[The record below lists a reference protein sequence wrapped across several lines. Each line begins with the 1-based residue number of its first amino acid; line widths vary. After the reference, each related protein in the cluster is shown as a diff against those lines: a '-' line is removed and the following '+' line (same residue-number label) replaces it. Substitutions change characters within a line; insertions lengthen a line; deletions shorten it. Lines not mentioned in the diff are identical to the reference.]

1 LHQVF
6 NCGLAVI
13 SVSGLGGVCE
23 IPCKPINNSALI
35 YLSLSLL
42 INAFFHH
49 HHLLLNLIIP
59 IFLFLA
65 LFLSMWAS
73 LPIPPTSLDFF
84 SLQICVF
91 LCAYWKLHICLP
103 LCCTWKPSGCKVIL
117 LYIES
122 RNFVHDLENFWRD
135 VEWVTP
141 HSLSFHF
148 VQGE

>member
-1 LHQVF
+1 
-6 NCGLAVI
+6 
-13 SVSGLGGVCE
+13 VCE
-23 IPCKPINNSALI
+23 VPCKPSKNSALI

-49 HHLLLNLIIP
+49 HYLLLNLIIP

-65 LFLSMWAS
+65 LFPSMWAP
-73 LPIPPTSLDFF
+73 LPIPPTALDFF

-91 LCAYWKLHICLP
+91 LCAYWEPHICLP
-103 LCCTWKPSGCKVIL
+103 ICCTWKPLGFKVIL

-122 RNFVHDLENFWRD
+122 RNFVHDLENLWRD
-135 VEWVTP
+135 VGWVTP